1 MLGSAAGVALAAYL
15 RFLAEN
21 DLSVL
26 DLNALEVAENSIV
39 YAQDPNTGAWVEY
52 DTFTGETD
60 RMLGFLQ
67 DWLGISTLDPESDN
81 ALAPLVLG
89 SQTNGISP
97 LELAAAYA
105 VFNEGVYTPPALYTQ
120 VQDREGDLLLDRQ
133 GQRYARQTISP
144 QTATIM
150 NRLLQGVLTAPNGT
164 ARGRA
169 PEGDMPAAAKT
180 GTTTDYRDFT
190 FVGLTPY
197 YVTAGWWGF
206 DDPTDMS
213 DLGVTSGRPLQT
225 LWQDYMTQAQQDLP
239 YRDFAQA
246 EGVTARQYDP
256 ATGLLVPSISRVQD
270 SPTPWVKSSRLMV
283 SPVPAVPATWTAH
296 WAVV

>member
-1 MLGSAAGVALAAYL
+1 MALAAYL

-39 YAQDPNTGAWVEY
+39 YAQDPDTGAWVEY

-105 VFNEGVYTPPALYTQ
+105 IFNEGVYTPPVLYTQ

-133 GQRYARQTISP
+133 GQRYARQAISP

-150 NRLLQGVLTAPNGT
+150 NRLLQGGADGAQRHRPRPRAGGRH
-164 ARGRA
+164 ARRRQDRHHHRLPGLYLCGADALLRYGRL
-169 PEGDMPAAAKT
+169 
-180 GTTTDYRDFT
+180 
-190 FVGLTPY
+190 VGL
-197 YVTAGWWGF
+197 
-206 DDPTDMS
+206 
-213 DLGVTSGRPLQT
+213 
-225 LWQDYMTQAQQDLP
+225 
-239 YRDFAQA
+239 
-246 EGVTARQYDP
+246 
-256 ATGLLVPSISRVQD
+256 
-270 SPTPWVKSSRLMV
+270 
-283 SPVPAVPATWTAH
+283 
-296 WAVV
+296 

>member
-1 MLGSAAGVALAAYL
+1 MALAAYL

-39 YAQDPNTGAWVEY
+39 YAQDPDTGAWVEY

-105 VFNEGVYTPPALYTQ
+105 IFNEGGYTPPVLYTQ

-133 GQRYARQTISP
+133 GQRYARQAISP

-150 NRLLQGVLTAPNGT
+150 NRLLQGGLTAPNGT

-169 PEGDMPAAAKT
+169 PEGGMPAAAKT

-256 ATGLLVPSISRVQD
+256 ATGLLVPSGGATGYYTQD
-270 SPTPWVKSSRLMV
+270 NLPQ
-283 SPVPAVPATWTAH
+283 
-296 WAVV
+296 